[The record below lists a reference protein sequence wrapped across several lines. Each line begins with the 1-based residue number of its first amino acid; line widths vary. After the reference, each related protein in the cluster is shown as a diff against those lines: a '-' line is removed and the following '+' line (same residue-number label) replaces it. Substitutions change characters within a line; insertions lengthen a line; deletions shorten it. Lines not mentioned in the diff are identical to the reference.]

1 MRTPEI
7 WLCLS
12 GGNALG
18 AFHAGAYQV
27 LHENQLEPD
36 RIAGAS
42 IGAVTGGLIAGNRPE
57 QRLARLRS
65 FWELAAEEDMVFLPF
80 TQTAGR
86 AAKKLSA
93 LTAFFAGRPGL
104 FRPSVPGIWS
114 VLPFSFSDE
123 SVLKSDP
130 QRETLTRLIDFDL
143 LGGGMIPLIVTAVD
157 IETGEEVAFDSRRG
171 STTLDHIMA
180 STAFPVAFRPVTIG
194 DRTFFDPGIVANLP
208 LLPLFSKEPQEEVLC
223 ICLDLFPQRG
233 QVPTS
238 LDETVRRATDVLFG
252 SQSRR
257 ALREL
262 KTLLGGA
269 RDGPSIT
276 VIHVAYGI
284 QSEEVGLKT
293 FDFSRRSHDMRWE
306 AGRQA
311 ALRLLDAIENPPVR
325 RQRLDIW
332 RQTPEGLLQYWDL

>member
-42 IGAVTGGLIAGNRPE
+42 IGAMTGGLIAGNRPE

-171 STTLDHIMA
+171 STTWITSWPA
-180 STAFPVAFRPVTIG
+180 RPFRW
-194 DRTFFDPGIVANLP
+194 RFARS
-208 LLPLFSKEPQEEVLC
+208 LLATGHSS
-223 ICLDLFPQRG
+223 IRG
-233 QVPTS
+233 SLRTS
-238 LDETVRRATDVLFG
+238 LCCPCSRKNRKRKFCASASIFFHSGGRFRLHWTRR
-252 SQSRR
+252 
-257 ALREL
+257 
-262 KTLLGGA
+262 
-269 RDGPSIT
+269 
-276 VIHVAYGI
+276 Y
-284 QSEEVGLKT
+284 
-293 FDFSRRSHDMRWE
+293 
-306 AGRQA
+306 AGRPTCCSEA
-311 ALRLLDAIENPPVR
+311 RAGVR
-325 RQRLDIW
+325 
-332 RQTPEGLLQYWDL
+332 